1 MARESIDVTGPGP
14 HIIFTPGSNE
24 HFLARELFLTFAHS
38 SPTSLRVW
46 FWSASHLVAGP
57 YYVTDGGQIR
67 YKSSDSSNTYKY
79 GPGEA
84 FEITM
89 DPGLS
94 AAGAIDY
101 EIGSS

>member
-1 MARESIDVTGPGP
+1 MARQSIDITGVGP
-14 HIIFTPGSNE
+14 HVIFTPGPNE
-24 HFLARELFLTFAHS
+24 HFLARELFLTFSHA

-46 FWSASHLVAGP
+46 FWSANTLVAGP

-67 YKSSDSSNTYKY
+67 YKSSESRNSYKY

-94 AAGAIDY
+94 AAGAVDY